1 MVQFKRRF
9 KARADGN
16 LPHFAHAVSLITG
29 AAKCKDTRVCNYLEW
44 KWSLCY
50 SEGII

>member
-1 MVQFKRRF
+1 MCQFNQSF

-16 LPHFAHAVSLITG
+16 LPHFAHAMSLITG
-29 AAKCKDTRVCNYLEW
+29 TAKCKDTKVCNYLQW

-50 SEGII
+50 SELII